1 MSYIITYEEEI
12 ILDYFSII
20 TSSNRRQI
28 KTILSLDRRASIHIS
43 LKQRQRSLCP
53 CSEVSGE
60 HRNTGETQGGEDPDL
75 QGRLTVNTAF
85 SPLVINFQMILST
98 ASFRK
103 RFWGCLI
110 GKKNQP
116 LSSGHPD
123 VWLFQVLCSFG
134 DTISWGVLFSFSIS
148 ISPHTSVKCKINL
161 LAAKIKLISKQW
173 WRERRQGA
181 ALEATERNERPAF
194 PKPLYD
200 PPWND

>member
-28 KTILSLDRRASIHIS
+28 KTILSLDRRASSPIS

-103 RFWGCLI
+103 RF
-110 GKKNQP
+110 
-116 LSSGHPD
+116 
-123 VWLFQVLCSFG
+123 
-134 DTISWGVLFSFSIS
+134 
-148 ISPHTSVKCKINL
+148 
-161 LAAKIKLISKQW
+161 
-173 WRERRQGA
+173 
-181 ALEATERNERPAF
+181 
-194 PKPLYD
+194 
-200 PPWND
+200 